1 MLYKK
6 LLAHLKLKFNFLE
19 LSGFLK
25 NIFDLQVVESVVIEP
40 VDTEEWLY

>member
-40 VDTEEWLY
+40 VDTEE

>member
-25 NIFDLQVVESVVIEP
+25 NIFDDLQVVESVVIEP
-40 VDTEEWLY
+40 VDTEE